1 MSSERLDRM
10 EDNQTLKKNS
20 KLKRRKK
27 ESRLHKKIA
36 KKSKKLRGIKAKIFH
51 KERYKEK
58 VNIKKAIKAH
68 QEKDAT
74 TKAKKNKDV
83 PVPAFL
89 MDRET
94 TNSHKVL
101 SNMVK

>member
-1 MSSERLDRM
+1 MSREKSKNREGEWILR
-10 EDNQTLKKNS
+10 KKS
-20 KLKRRKK
+20 KLNRRKK

-68 QEKDAT
+68 QEKDAKT
-74 TKAKKNKDV
+74 TKLKKDQI

-89 MDRET
+89 MDREG
-94 TNSHKVL
+94 
-101 SNMVK
+101 

>member
-1 MSSERLDRM
+1 M
-10 EDNQTLKKNS
+10 KKKS

-27 ESRLHKKIA
+27 ESRMHKKIA

-58 VNIKKAIKAH
+58 VNMRKAIKAH

-74 TKAKKNKDV
+74 TKKTKKDEV

-89 MDRET
+89 MDREG
-94 TNSHKVL
+94 TNSNKIL